1 VPATG
6 TELIERTR
14 RFMGDYP
21 ETDTTTDSI
30 GAGDT
35 LTVAATAS
43 DRYHLYQMLQV
54 EDEVMMVKS
63 LPSGSP
69 TEVVVKRGLRG
80 TSSATHASGTTIL
93 TSPRFFD
100 IEYLDAL
107 NYGIQA
113 CWPHIYK
120 PMNDDSSLKF
130 TTDTYE
136 YTIPEFESRNEL
148 SEANS
153 RFESGIGTW
162 LANPGGNNTFAVS
175 GAQEYE
181 GSQSGLATYQN
192 HATSASLEFTATAAV
207 EHLVS
212 MRVYIPSA
220 AGDFSGTALNLQIS
234 AFGNN
239 NVQQKAFDLTKTDQ
253 WQYADLIFTPL
264 PTDLVGTIS
273 LVNTGMVAAD
283 FVYVDDVRCGR
294 RMGAIRHLSRV
305 EVKVPG
311 GQEWLPRRRWSVRRG
326 GVGANGASENL
337 IVFQHLDTV
346 GSSIRLSGFGPFPS
360 LNVAA
365 DVLDTQW
372 PIMAEYPL
380 VEFAASYLMESGE
393 ARRVT
398 VDRGLVDQREQAN
411 RVGASMQASQALL
424 NRFERRMAAVAM
436 PPMAGYPH
444 VNPFLG

>member
-1 VPATG
+1 MPATG

-21 ETDTTTDSI
+21 ETDTTGVSLNTT
-30 GAGDT
+30 AT
-35 LTVAATAS
+35 ALTVTTDARN
-43 DRYHLYQMLQV
+43 RYHVNQMIQL
-54 EDEVMMVKS
+54 EK
-63 LPSGSP
+63 
-69 TEVVVKRGLRG
+69 EVVRVAAVADTSLTIVRGMRG
-80 TSSATHASGTTIL
+80 TTAASHVTAL
-93 TSPRFFD
+93 SMLVSPRFFD

-130 TTDTYE
+130 ATDTYE

-153 RFESGIGTW
+153 RFESSIGDW
-162 LANPGGNNTFAVS
+162 DKGGNNTFAVS
-175 GAQEYE
+175 GAQEHE
-181 GSQSGLATYQN
+181 GGQSGLATYVDN
-192 HATSASLEFTATAAV
+192 ATSASLVFTATAAV

-234 AFGNN
+234 AFGNA

-294 RMGAIRHLSRV
+294 RIGAIRHLSRA

-365 DVLDTQW
+365 DVLDPQW

-444 VNPFLG
+444 VNPTLG

>member
-1 VPATG
+1 MPATG

-21 ETDTTTDSI
+21 ETDTTGVSLNTT
-30 GAGDT
+30 AT
-35 LTVAATAS
+35 ALTVTTDARN
-43 DRYHLYQMLQV
+43 RYHVNQMIQL
-54 EDEVMMVKS
+54 EK
-63 LPSGSP
+63 
-69 TEVVVKRGLRG
+69 EVVRVAAGADTSLTIVRGMRG
-80 TSSATHASGTTIL
+80 TTAASHVTAL
-93 TSPRFFD
+93 SMLVSPRFFD

-130 TTDTYE
+130 ATDTYE

-153 RFESGIGTW
+153 RFESSIGDW
-162 LANPGGNNTFAVS
+162 DKGGNNTFS
-175 GAQEYE
+175 GAQEHE
-181 GSQSGLATYQN
+181 GGQSGLATYVDN
-192 HATSASLEFTATAAV
+192 ATSASLVFTATAAV

-234 AFGNN
+234 AFGND

-294 RMGAIRHLSRV
+294 RIGAIRHLSRV

-326 GVGANGASENL
+326 GVGANDASENL

-444 VNPFLG
+444 VNPTLG

>member
-1 VPATG
+1 MPATG

-21 ETDTTTDSI
+21 ETDTTGVSLNTT
-30 GAGDT
+30 AT
-35 LTVAATAS
+35 ALTVTTDARN
-43 DRYHLYQMLQV
+43 RYHVNQMIQL
-54 EDEVMMVKS
+54 EK
-63 LPSGSP
+63 
-69 TEVVVKRGLRG
+69 EVVRVAAVADTSLTIVRGMRG
-80 TSSATHASGTTIL
+80 TTAASHVTAL
-93 TSPRFFD
+93 SMLVSPRFFD

-130 TTDTYE
+130 ATDTYE

-153 RFESGIGTW
+153 RFESTIGTW
-162 LANPGGNNTFAVS
+162 GKGGTNTFVVS

-234 AFGNN
+234 AFGND

-294 RMGAIRHLSRV
+294 RIGAIRHLSRA

-380 VEFAASYLMESGE
+380 VEFTASYLMESGE

-444 VNPFLG
+444 VNPTLG

>member
-1 VPATG
+1 MPATG
-6 TELIERTR
+6 TDLIERTR
-14 RFMGDYP
+14 RFTGDWP
-21 ETDTTTDSI
+21 ETDTMTASI

-35 LTVAATAS
+35 VTVAATAS
-43 DRYHLYQMLQV
+43 DRYHLYQMLQI

-63 LPSGSP
+63 LPSGAP

-80 TSSATHASGTTIL
+80 TSTANHASGTTVL
-93 TSPRFFD
+93 PSPRFFD

-107 NYGIQA
+107 NYAIQA
-113 CWPHIYK
+113 CWPKIYK
-120 PMNDDSSLKF
+120 VMSDDSSLKF
-130 TTDTYE
+130 AADTYE

-273 LVNTGMVAAD
+273 LVNTGMVADD

-294 RMGAIRHLSRV
+294 RVGAIRHLARA

-311 GQEWLPRRRWSVRRG
+311 GQEWLSRRRWSSRRG

-337 IVFQHLDTV
+337 IVFRSLDPV
-346 GSSIRLSGFGPFPS
+346 GSSIRLGGFGPFPS
-360 LNVAA
+360 LLSASDA
-365 DVLDTQW
+365 LDPQW
-372 PIMAEYPL
+372 PTMAEWPL
-380 VEFAASYLMESGE
+380 VEFAAGFLLESGE
-393 ARRVT
+393 ARRVA
-398 VDRGLVDQREQAN
+398 VDRGGIDVREQAN
-411 RVGASMQASQALL
+411 RVGASMQASQAIM
-424 NRFERRMAAVAM
+424 NRFERRLEALAM
-436 PPMAGYPH
+436 PPMNGYPH
-444 VNPFLG
+444 VNPA